1 MRKLL
6 LWLLLL
12 AGMSSSVPSV
22 RARVAPRVAPV
33 GDYLVREVGPAVK
46 RGFAPFYRWLA
57 SQEMRSVALE
67 LRRRGLTYQTI
78 PQPREFSK
86 FLERHRY
93 IQRGSLDPW
102 GTPYTLTLTRDS
114 IVVGSAGPDQQ
125 RGTEDDLRQAV
136 ARR

>member
-1 MRKLL
+1 M
-6 LWLLLL
+6 
-12 AGMSSSVPSV
+12 
-22 RARVAPRVAPV
+22 APV
-33 GDYLVREVGPAVK
+33 WEYLVREVGPAVK
-46 RGFAPFYRWLA
+46 RGFVPFHRWLA
-57 SQEMRSVALE
+57 SQEMRTIALE
-67 LRRRGLTYQTI
+67 LRRRGLTFQTV

-102 GTPYTLTLTRDS
+102 GAPYTLTLTRDS
-114 IVVGSAGPDQQ
+114 IVVGSVGPDGE